1 MEETTTLLLTLTLLF
16 LLPTTTTTQQ
26 PPPEPLLA
34 AAAQILSDT
43 GYLSMALTLHLTS
56 SSLHLSSPSTTIFV
70 PSDTAFLRHGPLPL
84 SLLQSHIL
92 PTRLPLQYLTSL
104 PPLTPLPTL
113 QPNTSLFVTNS
124 SLSSHQLTL
133 NDVVV
138 FDSPIFDDGY
148 LLMLL
153 INDFFNSSSL
163 MLPVKEPLASVSE
176 VLKWNGF
183 SIVATFLEA
192 QLANEFAN
200 EAKITIFAPLDEVVV
215 QSAGNVTSY
224 SAILWKHIVPRLI
237 PWRDLIRLPD
247 ETLLPT
253 FLEGFVIRVNVAPRI
268 RFFNGVTVAFPNLYR
283 SSDIVVHGIDSLLD
297 RSTM

>member
-1 MEETTTLLLTLTLLF
+1 MEETTTLLLILTLPF

-56 SSLHLSSPSTTIFV
+56 SSLHLPSPSTTIFTPTPIPHLS
-70 PSDTAFLRHGPLPL
+70 PSSHSPPYPPTKYI
-84 SLLQSHIL
+84 SLI
-92 PTRLPLQYLTSL
+92 
-104 PPLTPLPTL
+104 
-113 QPNTSLFVTNS
+113 VTNS

-148 LLMLL
+148 LLLLL

-163 MLPVKEPLASVSE
+163 LLPVKEPFPSISE

-183 SIVATFLEA
+183 SIFATFLEA
-192 QLANEFAN
+192 HLANEFAT
-200 EAKITIFAPLDEVVV
+200 EATLTIFAPLDEVVV
-215 QSAGNVTSY
+215 QSVRNVTSY
-224 SAILWKHIVPRLI
+224 SAIFWKHIVPRLI
-237 PWRDLIRLPD
+237 LWRDLIRLPD

-253 FLEGFVIRVNVAPRI
+253 FSEGFVIRVNVAPKI
-268 RFFNGVTVAFPNLYR
+268 RFFNGVRVVFPNMYH
-283 SSDIVVHGIDSLLD
+283 SSDIVVHGIDGLLD
-297 RSTM
+297 RNIT